1 MTNGGWVEDW
11 SDSFSEFEP
20 RFDLS
25 AHRHAKQLA
34 IAMDPSWIRC
44 VIGTRRSGKTEENCL
59 EALEVVLIDLP
70 QADLGFGALEF
81 LIEPQAV
88 VAEKA
93 ES

>member
-1 MTNGGWVEDW
+1 VIERAWVEDW

-34 IAMDPSWIRC
+34 IALDPSWIRC

-59 EALEVVLIDLP
+59 EALEV
-70 QADLGFGALEF
+70 ADQFPVRVQDYHTPWGERSD
-81 LIEPQAV
+81 IRVEHH
-88 VAEKA
+88 
-93 ES
+93 S